1 MSFLVI
7 VENNAFILSSRKC
20 NTNLLFPKSITMTP
34 IHFPFM
40 KVGGKHSCSNF
51 NRKKNATWKEALT

>member
-1 MSFLVI
+1 
-7 VENNAFILSSRKC
+7 
-20 NTNLLFPKSITMTP
+20 MTL

-51 NRKKNATWKEALT
+51 NRKKKCYLEGDTNRDLNIII